1 MSITANSLIS
11 DSFNFLKNQLSG
23 LFILSFI
30 SATVSLI
37 LYYFLVPIDEMVTII
52 KTLNGQNDST
62 SLLTWASQLSDEEK
76 AIMMRVSLLSL
87 TALFIG
93 SILLISSVLTYLSE
107 LSTGNNISALQAFA
121 LSLRILP
128 SMLILLVVCTIMIY
142 FGFMLFILPGI
153 ILAIGFSLSPV
164 ILITAKNI
172 MPLGSISQSWKIAFR
187 HWWLI
192 LSMLLLWLV
201 LQMLLTMLLGQ
212 FRFLPGMVNNIISFT
227 LNNLL
232 TSFILIYFFRLYM
245 LAGKTTN

>member
-1 MSITANSLIS
+1 MSIAANSLIS

-30 SATVSLI
+30 SATISQI
-37 LYYFLVPIDEMVTII
+37 LYYFLVPIDEMVTIV
-52 KTLNGQNDST
+52 KTLNGQNDSI
-62 SLLTWASQLSDEEK
+62 SFLTWASQLSDEEK

-87 TALFIG
+87 TTIFIG
-93 SILLISSVLTYLSE
+93 SILLVSSVLTYLSE

-164 ILITAKNI
+164 ILIITKNI
-172 MPLGSISQSWKIAFR
+172 MPLRAISQSWKIAFR

-192 LSMLLLWLV
+192 LSMLLLWLA

-212 FRFLPGMVNNIISFT
+212 FRFLPGIVNNIISFT

-232 TSFILIYFFRLYM
+232 TSFTLIYFFRLYM